1 MNVPR
6 SLLILDLWCQ
16 TIPRNVLRQMK
27 GIVDSNSRDENII
40 KGCQELRTRLKNWTD
55 ENQFK
60 LISKRQRLRNNDPS
74 VFNFLAELGKL
85 WSKKWWI
92 IISAYWVAG
101 PSQATNCQAARLWRW
116 CWYWE
121 ETSLCSGDKFSP
133 DCDGGEGGGGCI
145 VTGNILYIVSP
156 RTSPLFISQWAL
168 QSQTLR
174 KTLGLVARWDV
185 DTAECCCS
193 YCCRQDN
200 EGWWG
205 LKVPRLTGSE
215 VILSGWS
222 GQCNNITA
230 RNSSPSGHNSHYHQT
245 ISRGVNH
252 VNNSQLL
259 V

>member
-1 MNVPR
+1 MMNYYFC
-6 SLLILDLWCQ
+6 LLSGCLAA
-16 TIPRNVLRQMK
+16 
-27 GIVDSNSRDENII
+27 GSSR
-40 KGCQELRTRLKNWTD
+40 
-55 ENQFK
+55 
-60 LISKRQRLRNNDPS
+60 
-74 VFNFLAELGKL
+74 
-85 WSKKWWI
+85 
-92 IISAYWVAG
+92 
-101 PSQATNCQAARLWRW
+101 ATNCQPGRLWRWW

-174 KTLGLVARWDV
+174 KTLGLVARWIL
-185 DTAECCCS
+185 T
-193 YCCRQDN
+193 CCRQDN